1 MKRLLLTVAFLFMA
15 LVATFAQ
22 NDKLSY
28 QAVVRNSANELV
40 ANENITVVISILN
53 GTTADAPVAYSEQH
67 TVTTNQNGLMSLLIG
82 DGTNQT
88 GSFADVQWANASV
101 KSEITLPD
109 GNVTSIVPMTAVP
122 YAMYAANANA
132 GLTAKDLE
140 NFIDTVTLPTALSVY
155 GHVQTMNPQIKEGLK
170 TWVAQVAKNNPN
182 YVMDIAKYYVAYVD
196 TNKMDELL
204 GADNDNVLN
213 YAFDQ
218 LAPNSIV
225 PQMIHDS
232 LANIP
237 EQVQSD
243 WDESDINSKAYIQ
256 NKPGVNVIN
265 LWKTIPTDIVD
276 NPNIPEPFASFVVY
290 GIADDDTSLD
300 FELPLTTTRLMM
312 GDSTIAQFTTLDSAD
327 LDFELPG
334 FSLTAE
340 DLENFIDTVTLPTAL
355 SVYGH
360 VQTMNNDI
368 KTGLKAWVTQV
379 VKNNPTYAMDVLTH
393 YIKNLTPA
401 QVSEIFGA
409 YDDMTSAQA
418 KEDLLNGLAQ
428 IIKDNPAIAY
438 DVIDHY
444 IDNVT
449 LAQALDVYSHV
460 QTMNDTVK
468 RGLKMWVAQV
478 AKNNPEYVMD
488 IAKHYVTYANQSV
501 VDELVAADDDNALG
515 YAFDKVAANSDTIAA
530 LRAAI
535 PAAANNGMIYLHYG
549 DEPTSADNPDN
560 PNAVIDNSVLI
571 GSFGLNDANDQHFYI
586 PQPAEPTTANIRLMM
601 GDSTIAAFT
610 TLDETDQDFELPSF
624 SLTAKDLENFIDT
637 VTMPTALSVYG
648 HVQGMNPQ
656 IKEGL
661 KLFVAQT
668 VKNNPTYA
676 MDVLTYYIENLTSAQ
691 VTEIFGAYGD
701 MAAQPKADLLNGL
714 AQIIKDN
721 PDIAYDVL
729 NYYIDNVDVQR
740 ALSVLPHINSM
751 DNGVK
756 TGLKAWVA
764 QVAKNNPSYVM
775 DIAKYYVTYLD
786 QAKVDELLGADNDN
800 ALVYA
805 FNKLAPNSIVPQMI
819 HDSLANLN
827 PATNLTAKD
836 LENFIDTVTMPTAL
850 SVYGHVNSMDN
861 GIKTGLKTWVAQVV
875 KNNPTYAMDVLTHY
889 IQNLTVD
896 QVGQVV
902 GAYNQMNSTSK
913 DSVLNVVAQIIKD
926 NPDIAY
932 DVLNYYID
940 NVDMQR
946 AMSVLPHV
954 NAMDPSVKEGL
965 KLWVAQ
971 VVKNNPQYILDVLKS
986 YLNTPNATTK
996 EEVVTQYAIAHR
1008 DVAKN
1013 IMVDYLQNG
1022 TADDVNTLVAALAGN
1037 TAGGRTQFQNLLN
1050 AYIDSRVPAAAT
1062 ETSQKFSATAG
1073 QTSFTLTNAPK
1084 SNYLVRMYINGVMV
1098 GDSATGVVT
1107 VSGTTVTYVPAQNGD
1122 YSLTAGDKIII
1133 SYFK

>member
-170 TWVAQVAKNNPN
+170 TWVVQVAKNNPN
-182 YVMDIAKYYVAYVD
+182 YVMDIAKYYVTYVD

-232 LANIP
+232 LANIS

-290 GIADDDTSLD
+290 GIADDDTSFD

-327 LDFELPG
+327 LDFELPS
-334 FSLTAE
+334 FSLTAK

-571 GSFGLNDANDQHFYI
+571 GSFGLNDAYDQHFYI

-648 HVQGMNPQ
+648 HVNSMDNG
-656 IKEGL
+656 IKTGL
-661 KLFVAQT
+661 KTWVAQV

-756 TGLKAWVA
+756 TGLKTWVA

-786 QAKVDELLGADNDN
+786 QAKVDELMAADDDN
-800 ALVYA
+800 ALGYA
-805 FNKLAPNSIVPQMI
+805 FNKLAPTSIVPQMI
-819 HDSLANLN
+819 HDSLANIN
-827 PATNLTAKD
+827 PATALTAKD

-850 SVYGHVNSMDN
+850 SVYGHVQGMNPQ
-861 GIKTGLKTWVAQVV
+861 IKEGLKLFVAQTV

-932 DVLNYYID
+932 DVLNHYID

-946 AMSVLPHV
+946 AMSVLPHI
-954 NAMDPSVKEGL
+954 NSMDNNVKTGL
-965 KLWVAQ
+965 KTWVAQ
-971 VVKNNPQYILDVLKS
+971 VVKNNPEYILDVLKS

-996 EEVVTQYAIAHR
+996 EEVVTQYATAHR
-1008 DVAKN
+1008 DVAKA
-1013 IMVDYLQNG
+1013 IMVDYLSNG
-1022 TADDVNTLVAALAGN
+1022 TVQEMTELMLAFRSNTDAFNAFKAVLDDH
-1037 TAGGRTQFQNLLN
+1037 
-1050 AYIDSRVPAAAT
+1050 IDSRIPAAAT
-1062 ETSQKFSATAG
+1062 ETSQKFAATAG
-1073 QTSFTLTNAPK
+1073 QTAFTLSSTPK
-1084 SNYLVRMYINGVMV
+1084 SNYLVRLYINGIMV

>member
-1 MKRLLLTVAFLFMA
+1 MKRLFTLIAVLFLAMVAAFG
-15 LVATFAQ
+15 Q
-22 NDKLSY
+22 NNKLSY

-88 GSFADVQWANASV
+88 GSFADVQWDNASV

-122 YAMYAANANA
+122 YALYAANANA
-132 GLTAKDLE
+132 GITAKDLE

-182 YVMDIAKYYVAYVD
+182 YVMDIAKYYVTYVD

-243 WDESDINSKAYIQ
+243 WDESDPSSKAYIL

-334 FSLTAE
+334 FSLTAK

-530 LRAAI
+530 LRRDINAIQMPTVNDATLTITQGPNNPLGTFTANAGTDVTIDI
-535 PAAANNGMIYLHYG
+535 PAPVAH
-549 DEPTSADNPDN
+549 E
-560 PNAVIDNSVLI
+560 V
-571 GSFGLNDANDQHFYI
+571 
-586 PQPAEPTTANIRLMM
+586 RLMQ
-601 GDSTIAAFT
+601 GDSTLGTIL
-610 TLDETDQDFELPSF
+610 TLDAEDKDIEIPGM

-637 VTMPTALSVYG
+637 VTLPTALSVYG
-648 HVQGMNPQ
+648 HVNTMNDT
-656 IKEGL
+656 IKRGL
-661 KLFVAQT
+661 KTWVAQV

-676 MDVLTYYIENLTSAQ
+676 MDVLTHYIENLTSDQ

-721 PDIAYDVL
+721 PAIAYDVL
-729 NYYIDNVDVQR
+729 NHYIDNVTLAEAMDVYG
-740 ALSVLPHINSM
+740 HINTM
-751 DNGVK
+751 NDTVK
-756 TGLKAWVA
+756 RGLKTWVA
-764 QVAKNNPSYVM
+764 QVAKNNPEYVM
-775 DIAKYYVTYLD
+775 DIAKHYVTYAN
-786 QAKVDELLGADNDN
+786 QSVVDELVAADNDN
-800 ALVYA
+800 ALGYA
-805 FNKLAPNSIVPQMI
+805 FDKVAANSDTIAALRRDINAMGTEI
-819 HDSLANLN
+819 
-827 PATNLTAKD
+827 TAKD
-836 LENFIDTVTMPTAL
+836 LENFIDTVTLPTAL
-850 SVYGHVNSMDN
+850 SVYGHVNTMNDT
-861 GIKTGLKTWVAQVV
+861 IKRGLKTWVAQVV

-889 IQNLTVD
+889 IENLTSD
-896 QVGQVV
+896 QVTEIF
-902 GAYNQMNSTSK
+902 GAYGDMAAQPK
-913 DSVLNVVAQIIKD
+913 ADLLNGLAQIIKD
-926 NPDIAY
+926 NPAIAY
-932 DVLNYYID
+932 DVLNHYID
-940 NVDMQR
+940 NVTLAE
-946 AMSVLPHV
+946 AMNVYGHI
-954 NAMDPSVKEGL
+954 NTMNDTVKRGL
-965 KLWVAQ
+965 KTWVAQ
-971 VVKNNPQYILDVLKS
+971 VAKNNPTYVYDVLDY
-986 YLNTPNATTK
+986 YLGNTTTSTSVG
-996 EEVVTQYAIAHR
+996 EAITNYAANHK
-1008 DVAKN
+1008 DVAKAIVAN
-1013 IMVDYLQNG
+1013 YLQNG
-1022 TADDVNTLVAALAGN
+1022 TAQDVDEMVAALLQN
-1037 TAGGRTQFQNLLN
+1037 QAGGRAQFQNYLN
-1050 AYIDSRVPAAAT
+1050 AYIDSRLGT

-1084 SNYLVRMYINGVMV
+1084 SNYVVRLFINGVMV

-1107 VSGTTVTYVPAQNGD
+1107 VSGTTVTYVPAQND
-1122 YSLTAGDKIII
+1122 NYSLVAGDKIII

>member
-1 MKRLLLTVAFLFMA
+1 MKRLFTLIAVLFLAMVAAFG
-15 LVATFAQ
+15 Q
-22 NDKLSY
+22 NNKLSY

-88 GSFADVQWANASV
+88 GSFADVQWDNASV

-132 GLTAKDLE
+132 GLTAK
-140 NFIDTVTLPTALSVY
+140 
-155 GHVQTMNPQIKEGLK
+155 
-170 TWVAQVAKNNPN
+170 
-182 YVMDIAKYYVAYVD
+182 
-196 TNKMDELL
+196 
-204 GADNDNVLN
+204 
-213 YAFDQ
+213 
-218 LAPNSIV
+218 
-225 PQMIHDS
+225 
-232 LANIP
+232 
-237 EQVQSD
+237 
-243 WDESDINSKAYIQ
+243 
-256 NKPGVNVIN
+256 
-265 LWKTIPTDIVD
+265 
-276 NPNIPEPFASFVVY
+276 
-290 GIADDDTSLD
+290 
-300 FELPLTTTRLMM
+300 
-312 GDSTIAQFTTLDSAD
+312 
-327 LDFELPG
+327 
-334 FSLTAE
+334 

-535 PAAANNGMIYLHYG
+535 PAAANNGMVYLHYG

-571 GSFGLNDANDQHFYI
+571 GSFGLNDAYDQHFYI

-648 HVQGMNPQ
+648 HVNSMDNG
-656 IKEGL
+656 IKTGL
-661 KLFVAQT
+661 KTWVAQV

-756 TGLKAWVA
+756 TGLKTWVA
-764 QVAKNNPSYVM
+764 QVAKNNPTYV
-775 DIAKYYVTYLD
+775 
-786 QAKVDELLGADNDN
+786 
-800 ALVYA
+800 
-805 FNKLAPNSIVPQMI
+805 
-819 HDSLANLN
+819 
-827 PATNLTAKD
+827 
-836 LENFIDTVTMPTAL
+836 
-850 SVYGHVNSMDN
+850 
-861 GIKTGLKTWVAQVV
+861 
-875 KNNPTYAMDVLTHY
+875 
-889 IQNLTVD
+889 
-896 QVGQVV
+896 
-902 GAYNQMNSTSK
+902 
-913 DSVLNVVAQIIKD
+913 
-926 NPDIAY
+926 Y
-932 DVLNYYID
+932 DVLDYYLGNTTASTSVGEAITNYAA
-940 NVDMQR
+940 N
-946 AMSVLPHV
+946 H
-954 NAMDPSVKEGL
+954 K
-965 KLWVAQ
+965 
-971 VVKNNPQYILDVLKS
+971 
-986 YLNTPNATTK
+986 
-996 EEVVTQYAIAHR
+996 
-1008 DVAKN
+1008 DVAKAIVAN
-1013 IMVDYLQNG
+1013 YLQNG
-1022 TADDVNTLVAALAGN
+1022 TAQDVDDMVNALLQN
-1037 TAGGRTQFQNLLN
+1037 QAGGRAQFQNYLN
-1050 AYIDSRVPAAAT
+1050 AYIDSRLGT
-1062 ETSQKFSATAG
+1062 ETSQKFTATDG
-1073 QTSFTLTNAPK
+1073 QTNFTLTNAPK

-1107 VSGTTVTYVPAQNGD
+1107 VNGTTVTYVPAQNGNKALED
-1122 YSLTAGDKIII
+1122 GDTIIL

>member
-1 MKRLLLTVAFLFMA
+1 MKRLFTLIAVLFLAMVAAFG
-15 LVATFAQ
+15 Q
-22 NDKLSY
+22 NNKLSY

-132 GLTAKDLE
+132 GLTAK
-140 NFIDTVTLPTALSVY
+140 
-155 GHVQTMNPQIKEGLK
+155 
-170 TWVAQVAKNNPN
+170 
-182 YVMDIAKYYVAYVD
+182 
-196 TNKMDELL
+196 
-204 GADNDNVLN
+204 
-213 YAFDQ
+213 
-218 LAPNSIV
+218 
-225 PQMIHDS
+225 
-232 LANIP
+232 
-237 EQVQSD
+237 
-243 WDESDINSKAYIQ
+243 
-256 NKPGVNVIN
+256 
-265 LWKTIPTDIVD
+265 
-276 NPNIPEPFASFVVY
+276 
-290 GIADDDTSLD
+290 
-300 FELPLTTTRLMM
+300 
-312 GDSTIAQFTTLDSAD
+312 
-327 LDFELPG
+327 
-334 FSLTAE
+334 

-515 YAFDKVAANSDTIAA
+515 YAFDKVAAHSDTIAA

-560 PNAVIDNSVLI
+560 PNVVIDNSVLI
-571 GSFGLNDANDQHFYI
+571 GSFGLNDAYDQHFYI

-637 VTMPTALSVYG
+637 VTLPTALSVYG
-648 HVQGMNPQ
+648 HVNTMNDT
-656 IKEGL
+656 IKRGL
-661 KLFVAQT
+661 KTWVAQV

-676 MDVLTYYIENLTSAQ
+676 MDVLTHYIENLTSDQVTEIFGAYGDMDAQPKADLLNGLAQIIKDNPAIAYDVLNHYIDNVTLAEAMDVYGHINTMNDTVKRGLKTWVAQVAKNNPEYVMDIAKHYVTYANQSVVDELVAADNDNALGYAFDKVAANSDTIAALRRDINAMGTEITAKDLENFIDTVTLPTALSVYGHVNTMNDTIKRGLKTWVAQVVKNNPTYAMDVLTHYIENLTSDQ

-721 PDIAYDVL
+721 PAIAYDVL
-729 NYYIDNVDVQR
+729 NDYIDNVTLAEAMNVYG
-740 ALSVLPHINSM
+740 HINTM
-751 DNGVK
+751 NDTVK
-756 TGLKAWVA
+756 RGLKTWVA
-764 QVAKNNPSYVM
+764 QVAKNNPTYV
-775 DIAKYYVTYLD
+775 
-786 QAKVDELLGADNDN
+786 
-800 ALVYA
+800 
-805 FNKLAPNSIVPQMI
+805 
-819 HDSLANLN
+819 
-827 PATNLTAKD
+827 
-836 LENFIDTVTMPTAL
+836 
-850 SVYGHVNSMDN
+850 
-861 GIKTGLKTWVAQVV
+861 
-875 KNNPTYAMDVLTHY
+875 
-889 IQNLTVD
+889 
-896 QVGQVV
+896 
-902 GAYNQMNSTSK
+902 
-913 DSVLNVVAQIIKD
+913 
-926 NPDIAY
+926 Y
-932 DVLNYYID
+932 DVLDYYLGNTTASTSVGEAITNYAA
-940 NVDMQR
+940 N
-946 AMSVLPHV
+946 H
-954 NAMDPSVKEGL
+954 K
-965 KLWVAQ
+965 
-971 VVKNNPQYILDVLKS
+971 
-986 YLNTPNATTK
+986 
-996 EEVVTQYAIAHR
+996 
-1008 DVAKN
+1008 DVAKAIVAN
-1013 IMVDYLQNG
+1013 YLQNG
-1022 TADDVNTLVAALAGN
+1022 TAQDVDDMVNALLQN
-1037 TAGGRTQFQNLLN
+1037 QAGGRAQFQNYLN
-1050 AYIDSRVPAAAT
+1050 AYIDSRLGT
-1062 ETSQKFSATAG
+1062 ETSQKFTATDG
-1073 QTSFTLTNAPK
+1073 QTNFTLTNAPK
-1084 SNYLVRMYINGVMV
+1084 SNYLVRLYVNGVMV

-1107 VSGTTVTYVPAQNGD
+1107 VSGTTVTYDPAQNGNKAMV
-1122 YSLTAGDKIII
+1122 AGDTVII

>member
-1 MKRLLLTVAFLFMA
+1 MKRLFTLIAVLFLAMVAAFG
-15 LVATFAQ
+15 Q
-22 NDKLSY
+22 NNKLSY

-132 GLTAKDLE
+132 GLTAK
-140 NFIDTVTLPTALSVY
+140 
-155 GHVQTMNPQIKEGLK
+155 
-170 TWVAQVAKNNPN
+170 
-182 YVMDIAKYYVAYVD
+182 
-196 TNKMDELL
+196 
-204 GADNDNVLN
+204 
-213 YAFDQ
+213 
-218 LAPNSIV
+218 
-225 PQMIHDS
+225 
-232 LANIP
+232 
-237 EQVQSD
+237 
-243 WDESDINSKAYIQ
+243 
-256 NKPGVNVIN
+256 
-265 LWKTIPTDIVD
+265 
-276 NPNIPEPFASFVVY
+276 
-290 GIADDDTSLD
+290 
-300 FELPLTTTRLMM
+300 
-312 GDSTIAQFTTLDSAD
+312 
-327 LDFELPG
+327 
-334 FSLTAE
+334 

-501 VDELVAADDDNALG
+501 VDEIVAADDDNALG

-571 GSFGLNDANDQHFYI
+571 GSFGLNDAYDQHFYI

-637 VTMPTALSVYG
+637 VTLPTALSVYG
-648 HVQGMNPQ
+648 HVNTMNDT
-656 IKEGL
+656 IKRGL
-661 KLFVAQT
+661 KTWVAQV

-676 MDVLTYYIENLTSAQ
+676 MDVLTHYIENLTSDQ

-721 PDIAYDVL
+721 PAIAYDVIDH
-729 NYYIDNVDVQR
+729 YIDNVTLAEAMDVYG
-740 ALSVLPHINSM
+740 HINTM
-751 DNGVK
+751 NDTVK
-756 TGLKAWVA
+756 RGLKMWVA
-764 QVAKNNPSYVM
+764 QVAKNNPEYVM
-775 DIAKYYVTYLD
+775 DIAKHYVTYAD
-786 QAKVDELLGADNDN
+786 QSVVDELVAADNDN
-800 ALVYA
+800 ALGYA
-805 FNKLAPNSIVPQMI
+805 FDKVAANSDTIAALRRDINAMGTEI
-819 HDSLANLN
+819 
-827 PATNLTAKD
+827 TAKD

-850 SVYGHVNSMDN
+850 SVYGHVQGMNPQ
-861 GIKTGLKTWVAQVV
+861 IKEGLKLFVAQTV

-932 DVLNYYID
+932 DVLNHYID

-946 AMSVLPHV
+946 AMSVLPHI
-954 NAMDPSVKEGL
+954 NGMDSQVKQGL
-965 KLWVAQ
+965 KVWIAQ
-971 VVKNNPQYILDVLKS
+971 KVINNPDIILQVLKA

-1022 TADDVNTLVAALAGN
+1022 TADDVNALVAALAGN

-1107 VSGTTVTYVPAQNGD
+1107 VNGTTVTYVPAQNGNKA
-1122 YSLTAGDKIII
+1122 LEAGDTIIL

>member
-1 MKRLLLTVAFLFMA
+1 MKRLFTLIAVLFLAMVAAFG
-15 LVATFAQ
+15 Q
-22 NDKLSY
+22 NNKLSY

-88 GSFADVQWANASV
+88 GSFADVQWDNASV

-122 YAMYAANANA
+122 YALYAANANA
-132 GLTAKDLE
+132 GITAKDLE

-155 GHVQTMNPQIKEGLK
+155 GHVSDSLNPQIKEGLK

-182 YVMDIAKYYVAYVD
+182 YVMDVAKYYVTYVD

-243 WDESDINSKAYIQ
+243 WDESDTSSKAYIL

-290 GIADDDTSLD
+290 GIEDDDTSLD

-334 FSLTAE
+334 FTLTAK

-360 VQTMNNDI
+360 VHDSLDSQI
-368 KTGLKAWVTQV
+368 KQGLKTWVAQV

-401 QVSEIFGA
+401 QVTEIFGA

-418 KEDLLNGLAQ
+418 KNDLLNGIAD

-438 DVIDHY
+438 DVLNHY

-449 LAQALDVYSHV
+449 LAEAMDVYGHIN
-460 QTMNDTVK
+460 TMNDTVK

-478 AKNNPEYVMD
+478 AKNNPEYVID
-488 IAKHYVTYANQSV
+488 IAKYYVTYATQAV
-501 VDELVAADDDNALG
+501 VDELVAADNDNALG
-515 YAFDKVAANSDTIAA
+515 YAFDKVAASSDTIAA

-549 DEPTSADNPDN
+549 DEPTQADNPDN

-571 GSFGLNDANDQHFYI
+571 GSFGLNDAADQHFYI
-586 PQPAEPTTANIRLMM
+586 PAPAEPTTANIRLMM

-610 TLDETDQDFELPSF
+610 TLDETDQDFELPAF
-624 SLTAKDLENFIDT
+624 TLTAKDLENFIDT
-637 VTMPTALSVYG
+637 VTL
-648 HVQGMNPQ
+648 
-656 IKEGL
+656 
-661 KLFVAQT
+661 
-668 VKNNPTYA
+668 
-676 MDVLTYYIENLTSAQ
+676 
-691 VTEIFGAYGD
+691 
-701 MAAQPKADLLNGL
+701 
-714 AQIIKDN
+714 
-721 PDIAYDVL
+721 
-729 NYYIDNVDVQR
+729 
-740 ALSVLPHINSM
+740 
-751 DNGVK
+751 
-756 TGLKAWVA
+756 
-764 QVAKNNPSYVM
+764 
-775 DIAKYYVTYLD
+775 
-786 QAKVDELLGADNDN
+786 
-800 ALVYA
+800 
-805 FNKLAPNSIVPQMI
+805 
-819 HDSLANLN
+819 
-827 PATNLTAKD
+827 
-836 LENFIDTVTMPTAL
+836 PTAL
-850 SVYGHVNSMDN
+850 SVYGHVNTMNDT
-861 GIKTGLKTWVAQVV
+861 IKRGLKTWVAQVV

-889 IQNLTVD
+889 IKNLTPA
-896 QVGQVV
+896 QVTEIF
-902 GAYNQMNSTSK
+902 GAYDDMTSDQAK
-913 DSVLNVVAQIIKD
+913 NDLLNGIADIIKD
-926 NPDIAY
+926 NPAIAY
-932 DVLNYYID
+932 DVIDHYID
-940 NVDMQR
+940 NVTLAQ
-946 AMSVLPHV
+946 
-954 NAMDPSVKEGL
+954 AMDVYSHINTMNDTVKRGL
-965 KLWVAQ
+965 KLWVAQVAKNNPEYVMDIAKHYVTYADQSVVDELVAADNDNALGYAFDKVAANSDTIAALRRDINAMGTEITAKDLENFIDTVTLPTALGVYGHVNTMNDTIKRGLKTWVAQ
-971 VVKNNPQYILDVLKS
+971 VVKNNPTYAMDVLTHYIENLTSDQVTEIFGAYGDMDAQPKADL
-986 YLNTPNATTK
+986 LNGLAQIIKDNP
-996 EEVVTQYAIAHR
+996 AIAYDVLNDYIDNVTLAEAMNVYGHINTMNDTVKR
-1008 DVAKN
+1008 GLKTWVAQVAKNNPTYVYDVLDYYLGNTTASTSVGEAITNYAANHKDVAKAIVAN
-1013 IMVDYLQNG
+1013 YLQNG
-1022 TADDVNTLVAALAGN
+1022 TAQDVDEMVAALLQN
-1037 TAGGRTQFQNLLN
+1037 QAGGRAQFQNYLN
-1050 AYIDSRVPAAAT
+1050 AYIDSRLGT

-1073 QTSFTLTNAPK
+1073 QTSFTLNQTPK
-1084 SNYLVRMYINGVMV
+1084 SNYVVRLFINGVMV

-1107 VSGTTVTYVPAQNGD
+1107 VSGTTVTYVPAQND
-1122 YSLTAGDKIII
+1122 NYSLVAGDKIII

>member
-1 MKRLLLTVAFLFMA
+1 M
-15 LVATFAQ
+15 
-22 NDKLSY
+22 
-28 QAVVRNSANELV
+28 
-40 ANENITVVISILN
+40 
-53 GTTADAPVAYSEQH
+53 
-67 TVTTNQNGLMSLLIG
+67 
-82 DGTNQT
+82 
-88 GSFADVQWANASV
+88 
-101 KSEITLPD
+101 
-109 GNVTSIVPMTAVP
+109 
-122 YAMYAANANA
+122 
-132 GLTAKDLE
+132 
-140 NFIDTVTLPTALSVY
+140 
-155 GHVQTMNPQIKEGLK
+155 
-170 TWVAQVAKNNPN
+170 
-182 YVMDIAKYYVAYVD
+182 
-196 TNKMDELL
+196 
-204 GADNDNVLN
+204 
-213 YAFDQ
+213 
-218 LAPNSIV
+218 
-225 PQMIHDS
+225 
-232 LANIP
+232 
-237 EQVQSD
+237 
-243 WDESDINSKAYIQ
+243 
-256 NKPGVNVIN
+256 
-265 LWKTIPTDIVD
+265 
-276 NPNIPEPFASFVVY
+276 
-290 GIADDDTSLD
+290 
-300 FELPLTTTRLMM
+300 
-312 GDSTIAQFTTLDSAD
+312 
-327 LDFELPG
+327 
-334 FSLTAE
+334 
-340 DLENFIDTVTLPTAL
+340 
-355 SVYGH
+355 
-360 VQTMNNDI
+360 
-368 KTGLKAWVTQV
+368 
-379 VKNNPTYAMDVLTH
+379 
-393 YIKNLTPA
+393 
-401 QVSEIFGA
+401 
-409 YDDMTSAQA
+409 
-418 KEDLLNGLAQ
+418 
-428 IIKDNPAIAY
+428 
-438 DVIDHY
+438 IDHY

-571 GSFGLNDANDQHFYI
+571 GSFGLNDAYDQHFYI

-637 VTMPTALSVYG
+637 VTLPTALSVYG
-648 HVQGMNPQ
+648 HVNTMNDT
-656 IKEGL
+656 IKRGL
-661 KLFVAQT
+661 KTWVAQV

-676 MDVLTYYIENLTSAQ
+676 MDVLTHYIENLTSDQ

-721 PDIAYDVL
+721 PAIAYDVL
-729 NYYIDNVDVQR
+729 NHYIDNVTLAEAMDVYG
-740 ALSVLPHINSM
+740 HINTM
-751 DNGVK
+751 NDTVK
-756 TGLKAWVA
+756 RGLKTWVA
-764 QVAKNNPSYVM
+764 QVAKNNPEYVM
-775 DIAKYYVTYLD
+775 DIAKHYVTYAN
-786 QAKVDELLGADNDN
+786 QSVVDELVAADNDN
-800 ALVYA
+800 ALGYA
-805 FNKLAPNSIVPQMI
+805 FNKLAPTSIVPQMI
-819 HDSLANLN
+819 HDSLANIN
-827 PATNLTAKD
+827 PATALTAED

-850 SVYGHVNSMDN
+850 SVYGHVQGMNPQ
-861 GIKTGLKTWVAQVV
+861 IKEGLKLFVAQTV

-946 AMSVLPHV
+946 AMSVLPHI
-954 NAMDPSVKEGL
+954 NGMDSQVKQGL
-965 KLWVAQ
+965 KVWIAQ
-971 VVKNNPQYILDVLKS
+971 KVINNPDIILQVLKA

-1022 TADDVNTLVAALAGN
+1022 TADDVNALVAALAGN

-1107 VSGTTVTYVPAQNGD
+1107 VNGTTVTYVPAQNGNKA
-1122 YSLTAGDKIII
+1122 LEAGDTIIL

>member
-1 MKRLLLTVAFLFMA
+1 MVAAFG
-15 LVATFAQ
+15 Q
-22 NDKLSY
+22 NNKLSY

-132 GLTAKDLE
+132 GLTAK
-140 NFIDTVTLPTALSVY
+140 
-155 GHVQTMNPQIKEGLK
+155 
-170 TWVAQVAKNNPN
+170 
-182 YVMDIAKYYVAYVD
+182 
-196 TNKMDELL
+196 
-204 GADNDNVLN
+204 
-213 YAFDQ
+213 
-218 LAPNSIV
+218 
-225 PQMIHDS
+225 
-232 LANIP
+232 
-237 EQVQSD
+237 
-243 WDESDINSKAYIQ
+243 
-256 NKPGVNVIN
+256 
-265 LWKTIPTDIVD
+265 
-276 NPNIPEPFASFVVY
+276 
-290 GIADDDTSLD
+290 
-300 FELPLTTTRLMM
+300 
-312 GDSTIAQFTTLDSAD
+312 
-327 LDFELPG
+327 
-334 FSLTAE
+334 

-571 GSFGLNDANDQHFYI
+571 GSFGLNDAYDQHFYI

-637 VTMPTALSVYG
+637 VTLPTALSVYG
-648 HVQGMNPQ
+648 HVNTMNDT
-656 IKEGL
+656 IKRGL
-661 KLFVAQT
+661 KTWVAQV

-676 MDVLTYYIENLTSAQ
+676 MDVLTHYIENLTSDQVTEIFGAYGDMDAQPKADLLNGLAQIIKDNPAIAYDVLNHYIDNVTLAEAMDVYGHINTMNDTVKRGLKTWVAQVAKNNPEYVMDIAKHYVTYANQSVVDELVAADNDNALGYAFDKVAANSDTIAALRRDINAMGTEITAKDLENFIDTVTLPTALSVYGHVNTMNDTIKRGLKTWVAQVVKNNPTYAMDVLTHYIENLTSDQ

-721 PDIAYDVL
+721 PAIAYDVL
-729 NYYIDNVDVQR
+729 NDYIDNVTLAEAMNVYG
-740 ALSVLPHINSM
+740 HINTM
-751 DNGVK
+751 NDTVK
-756 TGLKAWVA
+756 RGLKTWVA
-764 QVAKNNPSYVM
+764 QVAKNNPTYV
-775 DIAKYYVTYLD
+775 
-786 QAKVDELLGADNDN
+786 
-800 ALVYA
+800 
-805 FNKLAPNSIVPQMI
+805 
-819 HDSLANLN
+819 
-827 PATNLTAKD
+827 
-836 LENFIDTVTMPTAL
+836 
-850 SVYGHVNSMDN
+850 
-861 GIKTGLKTWVAQVV
+861 
-875 KNNPTYAMDVLTHY
+875 
-889 IQNLTVD
+889 
-896 QVGQVV
+896 
-902 GAYNQMNSTSK
+902 
-913 DSVLNVVAQIIKD
+913 
-926 NPDIAY
+926 Y
-932 DVLNYYID
+932 DVLDYYLGNTTASTSVGEAITNYAA
-940 NVDMQR
+940 N
-946 AMSVLPHV
+946 H
-954 NAMDPSVKEGL
+954 K
-965 KLWVAQ
+965 
-971 VVKNNPQYILDVLKS
+971 
-986 YLNTPNATTK
+986 
-996 EEVVTQYAIAHR
+996 
-1008 DVAKN
+1008 DVAKAIVAN
-1013 IMVDYLQNG
+1013 YLQNG
-1022 TADDVNTLVAALAGN
+1022 TAQDVDDMVNALLQN
-1037 TAGGRTQFQNLLN
+1037 QAGGRAQFQNYLN
-1050 AYIDSRVPAAAT
+1050 AYIDSRLGT
-1062 ETSQKFSATAG
+1062 ETSQKFTATAS

-1084 SNYLVRMYINGVMV
+1084 SNYLVRLYVNGVMV

-1107 VSGTTVTYVPAQNGD
+1107 VSGTTVTYDPAQNGNKAMV
-1122 YSLTAGDKIII
+1122 AGDTVII

>member
-1 MKRLLLTVAFLFMA
+1 MKRLFTLIAVLFLAMVAAFG
-15 LVATFAQ
+15 Q
-22 NDKLSY
+22 NNKLSY

-88 GSFADVQWANASV
+88 GSFADVQWDNASV

-132 GLTAKDLE
+132 GLTAK
-140 NFIDTVTLPTALSVY
+140 
-155 GHVQTMNPQIKEGLK
+155 
-170 TWVAQVAKNNPN
+170 
-182 YVMDIAKYYVAYVD
+182 
-196 TNKMDELL
+196 
-204 GADNDNVLN
+204 
-213 YAFDQ
+213 
-218 LAPNSIV
+218 
-225 PQMIHDS
+225 
-232 LANIP
+232 
-237 EQVQSD
+237 
-243 WDESDINSKAYIQ
+243 
-256 NKPGVNVIN
+256 
-265 LWKTIPTDIVD
+265 
-276 NPNIPEPFASFVVY
+276 
-290 GIADDDTSLD
+290 
-300 FELPLTTTRLMM
+300 
-312 GDSTIAQFTTLDSAD
+312 
-327 LDFELPG
+327 
-334 FSLTAE
+334 

-571 GSFGLNDANDQHFYI
+571 GSFGLNDAYDQHFYI

-648 HVQGMNPQ
+648 HVNSMDNG
-656 IKEGL
+656 IKTGL
-661 KLFVAQT
+661 KTWVAQV

-756 TGLKAWVA
+756 TGLKTWVA

-786 QAKVDELLGADNDN
+786 QAKVDELMAADDDN
-800 ALVYA
+800 ALGYA
-805 FNKLAPNSIVPQMI
+805 FNKLAPTSIVPQMI
-819 HDSLANLN
+819 HDSLANIN
-827 PATNLTAKD
+827 PATALTAKD

-850 SVYGHVNSMDN
+850 SVYGHVQGMNPQ
-861 GIKTGLKTWVAQVV
+861 IKEGLKLFVAQTV

-932 DVLNYYID
+932 DVLNHYID

-946 AMSVLPHV
+946 AMSVLPHI
-954 NAMDPSVKEGL
+954 NSMDNNVKTGL
-965 KLWVAQ
+965 KTWVAQ
-971 VVKNNPQYILDVLKS
+971 VVKNNPEYILDVLKS

-996 EEVVTQYAIAHR
+996 EEVVTQYATAHR
-1008 DVAKN
+1008 DVAKA
-1013 IMVDYLQNG
+1013 IMVDYLSNG
-1022 TADDVNTLVAALAGN
+1022 TVQEMTELMLAFRSNTDAFNAFKAVLDDH
-1037 TAGGRTQFQNLLN
+1037 
-1050 AYIDSRVPAAAT
+1050 IDSRIPAAAT
-1062 ETSQKFSATAG
+1062 ETSQKFAATAG
-1073 QTSFTLTNAPK
+1073 QTAFTLSSTPK
-1084 SNYLVRMYINGVMV
+1084 SNYLVRLYINGIMV

>member
-1 MKRLLLTVAFLFMA
+1 MKRLFTLIAVLFLAMVAAFG
-15 LVATFAQ
+15 Q
-22 NDKLSY
+22 NNKLSY

-182 YVMDIAKYYVAYVD
+182 YVMDIAKYYVTYVD

-243 WDESDINSKAYIQ
+243 WDESDINSKAYIL

-290 GIADDDTSLD
+290 GIAGDDTSLD

-334 FSLTAE
+334 FSLTAK

-478 AKNNPEYVMD
+478 AKNNPEYVID

-571 GSFGLNDANDQHFYI
+571 GSFGLNDAYDQHFYI
-586 PQPAEPTTANIRLMM
+586 PQSGVEI
-601 GDSTIAAFT
+601 
-610 TLDETDQDFELPSF
+610 
-624 SLTAKDLENFIDT
+624 TAKDLENFIDT
-637 VTMPTALSVYG
+637 VSLPTALSVYG

-668 VKNNPTYA
+668 
-676 MDVLTYYIENLTSAQ
+676 
-691 VTEIFGAYGD
+691 
-701 MAAQPKADLLNGL
+701 
-714 AQIIKDN
+714 
-721 PDIAYDVL
+721 
-729 NYYIDNVDVQR
+729 
-740 ALSVLPHINSM
+740 
-751 DNGVK
+751 
-756 TGLKAWVA
+756 
-764 QVAKNNPSYVM
+764 
-775 DIAKYYVTYLD
+775 
-786 QAKVDELLGADNDN
+786 
-800 ALVYA
+800 
-805 FNKLAPNSIVPQMI
+805 
-819 HDSLANLN
+819 
-827 PATNLTAKD
+827 
-836 LENFIDTVTMPTAL
+836 
-850 SVYGHVNSMDN
+850 
-861 GIKTGLKTWVAQVV
+861 V

-932 DVLNYYID
+932 DVLNHYID

-946 AMSVLPHV
+946 AMSVLPHI
-954 NAMDPSVKEGL
+954 NGMDSQVKQGL
-965 KLWVAQ
+965 KVWIAQ
-971 VVKNNPQYILDVLKS
+971 KVINNPDIILQVLKA

-1022 TADDVNTLVAALAGN
+1022 TADDVNALVAALAGN

-1073 QTSFTLTNAPK
+1073 QTSFTITNAPK

-1107 VSGTTVTYVPAQNGD
+1107 VNGTTVTYVPAQNGNKA
-1122 YSLTAGDKIII
+1122 LEAGDTIIL

>member
-1 MKRLLLTVAFLFMA
+1 MVAAFG
-15 LVATFAQ
+15 Q
-22 NDKLSY
+22 NNKLSY

-132 GLTAKDLE
+132 GLTAK
-140 NFIDTVTLPTALSVY
+140 
-155 GHVQTMNPQIKEGLK
+155 
-170 TWVAQVAKNNPN
+170 
-182 YVMDIAKYYVAYVD
+182 
-196 TNKMDELL
+196 
-204 GADNDNVLN
+204 
-213 YAFDQ
+213 
-218 LAPNSIV
+218 
-225 PQMIHDS
+225 
-232 LANIP
+232 
-237 EQVQSD
+237 
-243 WDESDINSKAYIQ
+243 
-256 NKPGVNVIN
+256 
-265 LWKTIPTDIVD
+265 
-276 NPNIPEPFASFVVY
+276 
-290 GIADDDTSLD
+290 
-300 FELPLTTTRLMM
+300 
-312 GDSTIAQFTTLDSAD
+312 
-327 LDFELPG
+327 
-334 FSLTAE
+334 

-571 GSFGLNDANDQHFYI
+571 GSFGLNDAYDQHFYI

-637 VTMPTALSVYG
+637 VTLPTALSVYG
-648 HVQGMNPQ
+648 HVNTMNDT
-656 IKEGL
+656 IKRGL
-661 KLFVAQT
+661 KTWVAQV

-676 MDVLTYYIENLTSAQ
+676 MDVLTHYIENLTSDQ

-701 MAAQPKADLLNGL
+701 MDAQPKADLLNGL

-721 PDIAYDVL
+721 PAIAYDVL
-729 NYYIDNVDVQR
+729 NHYIDNVTLAEAMDVYG
-740 ALSVLPHINSM
+740 HINTM
-751 DNGVK
+751 NDTVK
-756 TGLKAWVA
+756 RGLKTWVA
-764 QVAKNNPSYVM
+764 QVAKNNPEYVM
-775 DIAKYYVTYLD
+775 DIAKHYVTYAN
-786 QAKVDELLGADNDN
+786 QSVVDELVAADNDN
-800 ALVYA
+800 ALGYA
-805 FNKLAPNSIVPQMI
+805 FDKVAANSDTIAALRRDINAMGTEI
-819 HDSLANLN
+819 
-827 PATNLTAKD
+827 TAKD
-836 LENFIDTVTMPTAL
+836 LENFIDTVTLPTAL
-850 SVYGHVNSMDN
+850 SVYGHVNTMNDT
-861 GIKTGLKTWVAQVV
+861 IKRGLKTWVAQVV

-946 AMSVLPHV
+946 AMSVLPHI
-954 NAMDPSVKEGL
+954 NGMDSQVKQGL
-965 KLWVAQ
+965 KVWIAQ
-971 VVKNNPQYILDVLKS
+971 KVINNPDIILQVLKA

-1022 TADDVNTLVAALAGN
+1022 TADDVNALVAALAGN

-1050 AYIDSRVPAAAT
+1050 AYIDSRLGAAAT

-1107 VSGTTVTYVPAQNGD
+1107 VNGTTVTYVPAQNGNKA
-1122 YSLTAGDKIII
+1122 LEAGDTIIL

>member
-1 MKRLLLTVAFLFMA
+1 MKRLFTLIAVLFLAMVAAFG
-15 LVATFAQ
+15 Q
-22 NDKLSY
+22 NNKLSY

-88 GSFADVQWANASV
+88 GSFADVQWDNASV

-122 YAMYAANANA
+122 YALYAANANA
-132 GLTAKDLE
+132 GITAK
-140 NFIDTVTLPTALSVY
+140 
-155 GHVQTMNPQIKEGLK
+155 
-170 TWVAQVAKNNPN
+170 
-182 YVMDIAKYYVAYVD
+182 
-196 TNKMDELL
+196 
-204 GADNDNVLN
+204 
-213 YAFDQ
+213 
-218 LAPNSIV
+218 
-225 PQMIHDS
+225 
-232 LANIP
+232 
-237 EQVQSD
+237 
-243 WDESDINSKAYIQ
+243 
-256 NKPGVNVIN
+256 
-265 LWKTIPTDIVD
+265 
-276 NPNIPEPFASFVVY
+276 
-290 GIADDDTSLD
+290 
-300 FELPLTTTRLMM
+300 
-312 GDSTIAQFTTLDSAD
+312 
-327 LDFELPG
+327 
-334 FSLTAE
+334 

-515 YAFDKVAANSDTIAA
+515 YAFDK
-530 LRAAI
+530 
-535 PAAANNGMIYLHYG
+535 
-549 DEPTSADNPDN
+549 
-560 PNAVIDNSVLI
+560 
-571 GSFGLNDANDQHFYI
+571 
-586 PQPAEPTTANIRLMM
+586 
-601 GDSTIAAFT
+601 
-610 TLDETDQDFELPSF
+610 
-624 SLTAKDLENFIDT
+624 
-637 VTMPTALSVYG
+637 
-648 HVQGMNPQ
+648 
-656 IKEGL
+656 
-661 KLFVAQT
+661 
-668 VKNNPTYA
+668 
-676 MDVLTYYIENLTSAQ
+676 
-691 VTEIFGAYGD
+691 
-701 MAAQPKADLLNGL
+701 
-714 AQIIKDN
+714 
-721 PDIAYDVL
+721 
-729 NYYIDNVDVQR
+729 
-740 ALSVLPHINSM
+740 
-751 DNGVK
+751 
-756 TGLKAWVA
+756 
-764 QVAKNNPSYVM
+764 
-775 DIAKYYVTYLD
+775 
-786 QAKVDELLGADNDN
+786 
-800 ALVYA
+800 
-805 FNKLAPNSIVPQMI
+805 LAPNSIVPQMI
-819 HDSLANLN
+819 HDSLANIQFPEQVQADWNETDNTSKAFIQNKPTIGNGEVRFYQDHTNAPQAVVPADNPDNPNTPDNPNNDPILSDFPNAEFLGAFTLN
-827 PATNLTAKD
+827 DEYGATIVLPSSDPTPVEVRLMQGDSVLGTILTLDTADKDIEIPGLSLTAKD
-836 LENFIDTVTMPTAL
+836 LENFIDTVTLPTAL
-850 SVYGHVNSMDN
+850 SVYGHVQGMNSQ
-861 GIKTGLKTWVAQVV
+861 IKEGLKLFVAQTV

-940 NVDMQR
+940 NVDVQR
-946 AMSVLPHV
+946 AMSVLPHI
-954 NAMDPSVKEGL
+954 NGMDSQVKQGL
-965 KLWVAQ
+965 KVWIAQ
-971 VVKNNPQYILDVLKS
+971 KVINNPDIILQVLKA

-1022 TADDVNTLVAALAGN
+1022 TADDVNALVAALAGN
-1037 TAGGRTQFQNLLN
+1037 TAGGKTQFQNLLN
-1050 AYIDSRVPAAAT
+1050 AYIDSRIAAAT
-1062 ETSQKFSATAG
+1062 ETSQKFTATAS

-1084 SNYLVRMYINGVMV
+1084 RNYLVRMYINGVMV

-1107 VSGTTVTYVPAQNGD
+1107 VNGTTVTYVPAQNGN
-1122 YSLTAGDKIII
+1122 YSLTAGDTIII

>member
-1 MKRLLLTVAFLFMA
+1 MKRLFTLIAVLFLAMVAAFG
-15 LVATFAQ
+15 Q

-40 ANENITVVISILN
+40 VNENITVKISILN
-53 GTTADAPVAYSEQH
+53 GNTSDAPVAYYEEHS
-67 TVTTNQNGLMSLLIG
+67 VTTNQNGLMSLLIG
-82 DGTNQT
+82 NGTNVT
-88 GSFADVQWANASV
+88 GSFADVQWNNATV
-101 KSEITLPD
+101 KSEITLTD
-109 GNVTSIVPMTAVP
+109 GTVTNIVPMTAVP
-122 YAMYAANANA
+122 YAMYAANADFS
-132 GLTAKDLE
+132 LTAKDLE

-155 GHVQTMNPQIKEGLK
+155 GHVSDSLNPQIKEGLK
-170 TWVAQVAKNNPN
+170 AWVAQVAKNNPN
-182 YVMDIAKYYVAYVD
+182 YVMDVAKYYVTYVD

-243 WDESDINSKAYIQ
+243 WDEADTASKAYIL

-276 NPNIPEPFASFVVY
+276 NPNIPEPFASFAVY
-290 GIADDDTSLD
+290 GIEDDDTSLD

-334 FSLTAE
+334 FSLTAK

-379 VKNNPTYAMDVLTH
+379 VKNNPTYAMDVLTL

-549 DEPTSADNPDN
+549 DEPTSADNPDK
-560 PNAVIDNSVLI
+560 PTAVIDNSVLI
-571 GSFGLNDANDQHFYI
+571 GSFGLNDAYDQHFYI

-624 SLTAKDLENFIDT
+624 SLTAKDLENFIDS
-637 VTMPTALSVYG
+637 VTLPTALSVYG

-729 NYYIDNVDVQR
+729 NYYIDHVDVQQ
-740 ALSVLPHINSM
+740 ALGVLPHINSM

-756 TGLKAWVA
+756 TGLKTWVA
-764 QVAKNNPSYVM
+764 QVAKNNPTYV
-775 DIAKYYVTYLD
+775 
-786 QAKVDELLGADNDN
+786 
-800 ALVYA
+800 
-805 FNKLAPNSIVPQMI
+805 
-819 HDSLANLN
+819 
-827 PATNLTAKD
+827 
-836 LENFIDTVTMPTAL
+836 
-850 SVYGHVNSMDN
+850 
-861 GIKTGLKTWVAQVV
+861 
-875 KNNPTYAMDVLTHY
+875 
-889 IQNLTVD
+889 
-896 QVGQVV
+896 
-902 GAYNQMNSTSK
+902 
-913 DSVLNVVAQIIKD
+913 
-926 NPDIAY
+926 Y
-932 DVLNYYID
+932 DVLDYYLGNTTASTSVGEAITNYAA
-940 NVDMQR
+940 N
-946 AMSVLPHV
+946 H
-954 NAMDPSVKEGL
+954 K
-965 KLWVAQ
+965 
-971 VVKNNPQYILDVLKS
+971 
-986 YLNTPNATTK
+986 
-996 EEVVTQYAIAHR
+996 
-1008 DVAKN
+1008 DVAKAIVAN
-1013 IMVDYLQNG
+1013 YLQNG
-1022 TADDVNTLVAALAGN
+1022 TAQDVDDMVNALLQN
-1037 TAGGRTQFQNLLN
+1037 QAGGRAQFQNYLN
-1050 AYIDSRVPAAAT
+1050 AYIDSRLGT
-1062 ETSQKFSATAG
+1062 ETSQKFTATDG
-1073 QTSFTLTNAPK
+1073 QTNFTLTNAPK
-1084 SNYLVRMYINGVMV
+1084 SNYLVRLYVNGVMV

-1107 VSGTTVTYVPAQNGD
+1107 VSGTTVTYVPAQN
-1122 YSLTAGDKIII
+1122 SNKVMVAGDTVII